1 MPGAVDMDMN
11 NFFSTFKSFLAERSR
26 ETCKEINVKKDDRC
40 YDSCGWGEMPAG
52 RKDSDRKAFII
63 GL

>member
-26 ETCKEINVKKDDRC
+26 ETCKEINVKKMTDAMIVVDGAR
-40 YDSCGWGEMPAG
+40 